1 MLYRFKIIFVRQFSL
16 FSEQFRISPGKGGLL
31 FSLFC
36 RSVRQAAAVLICKS
50 SIEHTVSAAVFLLLQ
65 STVQILFPGRQTS
78 SDMPLRLILIQNLA
92 HLRRQARINLR

>member
-31 FSLFC
+31 FNLFC

-50 SIEHTVSAAVFLLLQ
+50 SIEHTVSAAVFLTFTGHDADTFPWSPGLL
-65 STVQILFPGRQTS
+65 
-78 SDMPLRLILIQNLA
+78 
-92 HLRRQARINLR
+92 

>member
-16 FSEQFRISPGKGGLL
+16 FSEQFRISPGKGLL

>member
-50 SIEHTVSAAVFLLLQ
+50 SIEHTVSAAVFLTFTEHGADTFPWSPDLL
-65 STVQILFPGRQTS
+65 
-78 SDMPLRLILIQNLA
+78 
-92 HLRRQARINLR
+92 

>member
-16 FSEQFRISPGKGGLL
+16 FSEQFRISPGRGGLL

-50 SIEHTVSAAVFLLLQ
+50 SIEHTVSAAVFLTFTGHDADTFPWSPGLL
-65 STVQILFPGRQTS
+65 
-78 SDMPLRLILIQNLA
+78 
-92 HLRRQARINLR
+92 

>member
-1 MLYRFKIIFVRQFSL
+1 MLYRFEIIFVRQFSL

-50 SIEHTVSAAVFLLLQ
+50 SIEHTVSIAVFLAFTEHGADTFLWSPGLL
-65 STVQILFPGRQTS
+65 
-78 SDMPLRLILIQNLA
+78 
-92 HLRRQARINLR
+92 

>member
-16 FSEQFRISPGKGGLL
+16 FSEQFRISPGKGGGLL

-50 SIEHTVSAAVFLLLQ
+50 SIEHTVSAAVFLTFTGHDADTFPWSPGLL
-65 STVQILFPGRQTS
+65 
-78 SDMPLRLILIQNLA
+78 
-92 HLRRQARINLR
+92 